1 MTATVTLQVNQSRLI
16 GNLKHSFTN
25 QSTFLSEL
33 MQNARR
39 AGASEVRFEFHAP
52 HTLVVIDNGHG
63 IDNLQNLL
71 TIAESGWEEVV
82 CNEERPFG
90 MGFMAALFA
99 SDKVT
104 VSSHNKCLSFQ
115 REDAIQL
122 KPIQIESCDFQHGTR
137 LVLEGITLSYET
149 LKGSIKSYTRGF
161 PIPVYFDDEMF
172 SCERS
177 WEYLITQPQTSS
189 FEAYAEV
196 PGLGKAVFNIDSF
209 DVECYLLGISIYRD
223 YVDLLSLRGSL
234 TIIHLDPKLYI
245 ARSPDR
251 DCLYDLAN
259 SVTKIKDGI
268 KNWWIQRIESMI
280 GVLSDEQI
288 VQRYWK
294 VMKHWGLY
302 ALMNQIKAVPAHL
315 FGRLEGVPEC
325 LRGGRISGSQY
336 PLREGGVITLAEL
349 QSGQVK
355 ICSGFPEY
363 MYKKNMIPAVI
374 ATIQGWL
381 VLLNGHHIAHDH
393 WLHDY
398 LIRLSDENGCV
409 FFEEL
414 GSEPFYSHM
423 NSDLEV
429 KLCESLVLNWQGH
442 SCTTSDYPVVYEEDD
457 LHIAV
462 VPKNMKA
469 RSVLLMADSYVYSDE
484 SDLLDVELEIDT
496 EKLSILLSSMQHTEP
511 ADLLKTILGDRL
523 NLPSARGATLLISV
537 SNTGQL
543 VTTNVTELL
552 KASDGELAMLLSSL
566 TQEQAEAA

>member
-71 TIAESGWEEVV
+71 TIAESGWDEVV

-104 VSSHNKCLSFQ
+104 VSSHNKCLSFH
-115 REDAIQL
+115 REDAIQQR
-122 KPIQIESCDFQHGTR
+122 PIQIEPCDFQHGTR
-137 LVLEGITLSYET
+137 IVLDGITLSYEA
-149 LKGSIKSYTRGF
+149 LRGSIKSYTRGF
-161 PIPVYFDDEMF
+161 SIPVYFNDELCL
-172 SCERS
+172 CEHS
-177 WEYLITQPQTSS
+177 WEHLITQPLLPS
-189 FEAYAEV
+189 FEAYGEV
-196 PGLGKAVFNIDSF
+196 LGLGNVIF
-209 DVECYLLGISIYRD
+209 DVNSVDLECYLLGIPIYRD
-223 YVDLLSLRGSL
+223 YVDIYSYRKPI
-234 TIIHLDPKLYI
+234 TVIHLDPKHFI

-251 DCLYDLAN
+251 DCLYDLKGAV
-259 SVTKIKDGI
+259 SKIKDGI
-268 KNWWIQRIESMI
+268 KNWWIQRIQLFI

-288 VQRYWK
+288 IQRYWK

-302 ALMNQIKAVPAHL
+302 ELMNQIKAVPAHL

-325 LRGGRISGSQY
+325 LRAGRVSGSQY
-336 PLREGGVITLAEL
+336 RLQEGSVITLNQL
-349 QSGQVK
+349 KSGHVK
-355 ICSGFPEY
+355 ICTGFPEY
-363 MYKKNMIPAVI
+363 MSKRNMIPAVI

-381 VLLNGHHIAHDH
+381 VLLNAYDIPHDH
-393 WLHDY
+393 WLHGY
-398 LIRLSDENGCV
+398 LIHLSNENGSV
-409 FFEEL
+409 DFEQL

-496 EKLSILLSSMQHTEP
+496 EELSILLSSMQHTEP